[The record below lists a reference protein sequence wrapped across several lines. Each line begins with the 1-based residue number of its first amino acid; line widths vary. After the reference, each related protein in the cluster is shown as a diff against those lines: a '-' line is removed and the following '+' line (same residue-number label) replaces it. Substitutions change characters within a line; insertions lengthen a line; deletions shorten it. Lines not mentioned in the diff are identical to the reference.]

1 MQELAKVLG
10 VSLGECQVGTR
21 GQGVKQEEQDMPKY
35 KSEKKK
41 RKRKQIIEEEKK
53 HGEEEEKHE
62 EEEMQDG
69 EEMQED
75 QVGFGRVK
83 VEKCEDEVVACSLC
97 AEKFKSRKTLGKH
110 LLRTHGEGF
119 TCSQCSEPFKTSL
132 RLAQHLSRAH
142 GMEDLAN
149 TKTEENEGLLE
160 EAVNP
165 TILKPN
171 KLETET
177 NTIFPETYQPEI
189 YLCKKC
195 PLTFP
200 DKMEKS
206 SHTKSAHSGAVI
218 PCDECDK
225 KFSRKDKLDAHKK
238 VVHKGTYSGG
248 RPIKCFICEKAFTM
262 LDDLKKHILIH
273 SSVSG

>member
-21 GQGVKQEEQDMPKY
+21 GQGVKQEEQDKFKY

-41 RKRKQIIEEEKK
+41 RKRKQIMKEEEKQDEEEKK
-53 HGEEEEKHE
+53 HEEEDMK
-62 EEEMQDG
+62 DG
-69 EEMQED
+69 EDMQEE
-75 QVGFGRVK
+75 QVSFDRVK
-83 VEKCEDEVVACSLC
+83 VEKIEDEEIACSLC

-132 RLAQHLSRAH
+132 RLAQHLSRVH

-149 TKTEENEGLLE
+149 PKTEEYDGE
-160 EAVNP
+160 EAEDQN
-165 TILKPN
+165 ILKPN
-171 KLETET
+171 QLEIET
-177 NTIFPETYQPEI
+177 NTIFPETYQPET

-195 PLTFP
+195 PLTFSN
-200 DKMEKS
+200 KMEKS
-206 SHTKSAHSGAVI
+206 SHTKSAHSVAVI
-218 PCDECDK
+218 PCDECDN
-225 KFSRKDKLDAHKK
+225 KFSRKDRLDAHKK

-248 RPIKCFICEKAFTM
+248 RPIKCFICEKAFTI

-273 SSVSG
+273 SNVSG